1 MSTRRPGTA
10 SASRDAAA
18 ALSTPTRRSV
28 RSASAASREPRL
40 PDAAHNG
47 YAMKTLGHPPSANS
61 SASASVATVTPVA
74 PCASCRW
81 AICAHLW
88 VFACGRSATPAAA
101 AAAAIPDRLR
111 SSCETS
117 ITTDGVSRSSGI
129 STDSS

>member
-18 ALSTPTRRSV
+18 TLSTPTRRSV
-28 RSASAASREPRL
+28 RSASAASRGPRL

-47 YAMKTLGHPPSANS
+47 YAIKTLGHPPSANS
-61 SASASVATVTPVA
+61 SASASVATVTPAA
-74 PCASCRW
+74 PCVNCRW
-81 AICAHLW
+81 AICTHLW
-88 VFACGRSATPAAA
+88 VFACGRRSTPAAA

-111 SSCETS
+111 SSREAS
-117 ITTDGVSRSSGI
+117 TTTAGVSRSKGT